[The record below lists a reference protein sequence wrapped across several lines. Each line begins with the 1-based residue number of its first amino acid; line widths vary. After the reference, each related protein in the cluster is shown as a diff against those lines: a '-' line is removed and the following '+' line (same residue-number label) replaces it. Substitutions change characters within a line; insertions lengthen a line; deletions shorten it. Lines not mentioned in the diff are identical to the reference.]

1 MKKRHRKK
9 KHVGEYTEWGR
20 QFVITRNR
28 RDGFDDFFDAF
39 IEEAIEANGL
49 YCGGGGKESR
59 LNVVVELGRDLTQ
72 ADEKTNLIVEWL
84 KSRLDVKE
92 WRMGEVF
99 DVWHGDYEDIDDDEI
114 RVTAVV

>member
-1 MKKRHRKK
+1 MRKRLRKK
-9 KHVGEYTEWGR
+9 KRVGEYTEWGR

-28 RDGFDDFFDAF
+28 RDGFDDFFDTF
-39 IEEAIEANGL
+39 IEEAIETNGF

-59 LNVVVELGRDLTQ
+59 LSVVVELGRDLTRT
-72 ADEKTNLIVEWL
+72 DEKTNLIVGWL
-84 KSRLDVKE
+84 RSRPDVKE

-99 DVWHGDYEDIDDDEI
+99 DVWHDDYEDIYDGEI